1 MGLIKIEYQYLEKF
15 HGLKTDGR
23 LAGVI
28 LFIVL
33 ETLAG
38 VALLSLSIWMYV
50 DTASYLATD
59 HNDKFFISIYI
70 LMAAG
75 SLMTLV
81 GFLGCCGAM
90 QESSCMLGSFS
101 TFVILIFAAE
111 IAGAV
116 YGYSHQDEVKKAI
129 TKRVTNMIKNEYS
142 VQDAVTLAVDK
153 MQEKFQCCG
162 ASGIGDWSDS
172 SFNKKLRDGAILAAV
187 QNLAFKVPHSCCV
200 SPETTDC
207 DLATSIGSLGTYST
221 RLHSDG
227 CLKKIEEKVTKH
239 LFTIIVVGISIAI
252 IQIFGFVFSLVLCC
266 AVSGRD
272 Y

>member
-1 MGLIKIEYQYLEKF
+1 MAVKGCLACVKYIVVLIN
-15 HGLKTDGR
+15 
-23 LAGVI
+23 
-28 LFIVL
+28 FIFW
-33 ETLAG
+33 LAG

-116 YGYSHQDEVKKAI
+116 YGYSHQDEVKRAI
-129 TKRVTNMIKNEYS
+129 TKRVTNMIRNEYS
-142 VQDAVTLAVDK
+142 VQDAVTVAVDK
-153 MQEKFQCCG
+153 MQENLMCCG
-162 ASGIGDWSDS
+162 ATGISDWSNS
-172 SFNKKLRDGAILAAV
+172 SFNNKVKDPSLLEKLLPSAA
-187 QNLAFKVPHSCCV
+187 FRVPRSCCV
-200 SPETTDC
+200 SKESSEC
-207 DLATSIGSLGTYST
+207 DTATNIVAANTFTSQLY
-221 RLHSDG
+221 SDG
-227 CLKKIEEKVTKH
+227 CLSKVEEKVEKH

>member
-1 MGLIKIEYQYLEKF
+1 MAVKGCLACIKYVVVLIN
-15 HGLKTDGR
+15 
-23 LAGVI
+23 
-28 LFIVL
+28 FIFW
-33 ETLAG
+33 LAG

-129 TKRVTNMIKNEYS
+129 SKRVSNMIKNEYS

-153 MQEKFQCCG
+153 MQEKLMCCG
-162 ASGIGDWSDS
+162 ASGIGDWADS
-172 SFNKKLRDGAILAAV
+172 SFNNKQKETSLLEKVFQSAAYT
-187 QNLAFKVPHSCCV
+187 VPRSCCV
-200 SPETTDC
+200 SKETADC
-207 DLATSIGSLGTYST
+207 DVATQIPAVNTFSS
-221 RLHSDG
+221 RLHSEG
-227 CLKKIEEKVTKH
+227 CLAKIEEKVEKH